1 MTNPLTDF
9 YKGKCVLVTGHTGV
23 KGAWLSAWLLEMG
36 AKVVGYALAPETDR
50 PNLFVDA
57 KLDQE
62 IDSVIADL
70 GDLEKLRKTCE
81 DNRPDVIL
89 HLAAQSLV
97 RRSYANPIETFQTNV
112 LGTAHVLEAARST
125 PSVRACVIVT
135 TDKCYE
141 NRETLR
147 AYREDD
153 ALGGHDPYSA
163 SKGAAEIVTSSYRR
177 SFFADDTSA
186 NIGSARAGNVIGG
199 GDWAEDR
206 LIPDVVR
213 AIKGGTELHIRNPES
228 VRPWQHLLEPLS
240 GYLSLGQR
248 LFESGEAFAEAWNFG
263 PNDEDAVPVQQV
275 LEQIQK
281 EWPAASQL
289 QIHYGPSDKQLHEA
303 NLLMLDST
311 KAKSKLN
318 WQPKLNLEKAVS
330 WTCGWYE
337 KYLKDSAQARALL
350 SEQIE
355 SYTSI

>member
-23 KGAWLSAWLLEMG
+23 KGAWLSAWLVEMG
-36 AKVVGYALAPETDR
+36 AKVIGYSLAPETDR

-57 KLDQE
+57 KLE
-62 IDSVIADL
+62 HETESVIADL
-70 GDLEKLRKTCE
+70 SDLEKLRKTCE
-81 DNRPDVIL
+81 DNRPDIIL

-97 RRSYANPIETFQTNV
+97 RRSYANPLETFQTNV
-112 LGTAHVLEAARST
+112 MGTAHVLEAAKST

-177 SFFADDTSA
+177 SFFADGMTA

-213 AIKGGTELHIRNPES
+213 AIKGSTDLQIRNPDS

-240 GYLSLGQR
+240 GYLLLGQH

-263 PNDEDAVPVQQV
+263 PTDDDSVTVREV
-275 LEQIQK
+275 LNQIQTL
-281 EWPAASQL
+281 WPAASKL
-289 QIHYGPSDKQLHEA
+289 QIHYGQSDEQLHEA
-303 NLLMLDST
+303 NLLKLDST
-311 KAKSKLN
+311 KAKTKLN
-318 WQPKLNLEKAVS
+318 WQPKLNLDQAVS
-330 WTCGWYE
+330 WTSSWYE
-337 KYLKDSAQARALL
+337 KYLDDPAQARSLL
-350 SEQIE
+350 SEQLELYATI
-355 SYTSI
+355 